1 MSSRQITEVN
11 KPKEREFSLEK
22 IACAIHCQNL
32 ISSLRNKYRDPL
44 IIRRKPKFQK
54 IRQRRKLKVSLDKE
68 SSFSKNQISKD
79 SIDIQKVDTE
89 KDKQKNLSR
98 DILPIIPN
106 SNKNQKEVKSKISLN
121 KNMDFITT
129 SGMFK
134 QKDFFKDPNNKM
146 KLGSMLNIKAA
157 NDNIMKNY
165 YQKIDNINKIN
176 DKYNLQLNLRYL
188 DNNYPENPRMMSKK
202 LLMNYLFKKY
212 VMSSPNGNDENNAN
226 NDKRKK
232 RHKSRRKSVRS
243 KKSRNNV
250 SDEFIKTNTI
260 TNSADSDNNSVI
272 TELFKK
278 DFSED
283 NNTFI
288 TKVEVDKGK
297 EGKEGKEE
305 KKDTSIFNSEI
316 VKKRKNNDM
325 KLYEKNKNIINQD
338 NKITIE
344 CLYSNKIC
352 KVEPKQLL
360 YNSIEKTAFQAQNQ
374 PSYRRVKK
382 FENMIDK
389 IMKSQNE
396 YSISVNK

>member
-11 KPKEREFSLEK
+11 QPKEREFSLEK

-32 ISSLRNKYRDPL
+32 ISSLRNKYQDPL
-44 IIRRKPKFQK
+44 IIRRKPKNQK
-54 IRQRRKLKVSLDKE
+54 IRPRRHLKMSLDKE
-68 SSFSKNQISKD
+68 SSFSKNQLSKD
-79 SIDIQKVDTE
+79 SMEIQKVDNE
-89 KDKQKNLSR
+89 KDKQNNLSR
-98 DILPIIPN
+98 DVLPIIPN
-106 SNKNQKEVKSKISLN
+106 SNKNQKEVKSKISLYKN
-121 KNMDFITT
+121 KDFLTT

-134 QKDFFKDPNNKM
+134 QKDFFKDPSNKM
-146 KLGSMLNIKAA
+146 KLGSMLNIKAV

-176 DKYNLQLNLRYL
+176 DKYNLQLNLKYL
-188 DNNYPENPRMMSKK
+188 ENNYPEKSHMMSKK

-212 VMSSPNGNDENNAN
+212 VISSPNGNDENNTNNAN
-226 NDKRKK
+226 SRKK

-260 TNSADSDNNSVI
+260 SNSVESENNSVM
-272 TELFKK
+272 TDVFKK

-283 NNTFI
+283 TNTFI
-288 TKVEVDKGK
+288 TKVDADKPK
-297 EGKEGKEE
+297 EIKKE
-305 KKDTSIFNSEI
+305 TSIFNSEI

-325 KLYEKNKNIINQD
+325 KIYEKNKNIINQD
-338 NKITIE
+338 KKITIE